1 MQRTDF
7 RCFHRLR
14 VRWAEVDMQK
24 TVFNAHYLT
33 YIDTA
38 MKDYW
43 RALALPYEASMA
55 VLGGE
60 MRVKK
65 ATLQYHASALPDD
78 VLDIGLRC
86 ERVGASSVRF
96 QAAIFRG
103 DALLLTGE
111 MVYVFVGLA
120 SQKARPVPPAL
131 RTVLENFESG
141 GAMAEVRT
149 SDWST
154 LGRDATLVRNAVF
167 VQEQGIPQ
175 SIELDA
181 LDAGAVHAV
190 LYNRLGMPMAT
201 GRLLQPEP
209 GLGRLGRMA
218 VDRALRGT
226 GWGRQLLDALVQA
239 ARARGDTR
247 VELHAQCR
255 AEPFYARAGFV
266 VRGAPYEEA
275 GIAHITME
283 RALQGEASAACS

>member
-1 MQRTDF
+1 
-7 RCFHRLR
+7 
-14 VRWAEVDMQK
+14 MQK
-24 TVFNAHYLT
+24 TVFNAHYLA
-33 YIDTA
+33 YIDAA
-38 MKDYW
+38 MMDYW
-43 RALALPYEASMA
+43 RALALPYESSMA

-60 MRVKK
+60 MRLKK
-65 ATLQYHASALPDD
+65 ATLQYHASACLDD

-86 ERVGASSVRF
+86 ERVGASSLRF
-96 QAAIFRG
+96 QTAIFRG
-103 DALLLTGE
+103 DALLLAGE
-111 MVYVFVGLA
+111 MVYVFVDVA
-120 SQKARPVPPAL
+120 RQKAHPVPPAL
-131 RTVLENFESG
+131 RTVLDSFESG

-154 LGRDATLVRNAVF
+154 LGRDATQVRTAVF

-175 SIELDA
+175 RLELDA

-209 GLGRLGRMA
+209 GVGRLGRMA

-226 GWGRQLLDALVQA
+226 GWGRQLLDALVEA

-247 VELHAQCR
+247 VDLHAQCR
-255 AEPFYARAGFV
+255 AKSFYARAGFM

-283 RALQGEASAACS
+283 RVLQGESSAE